1 MIEFFGWYIIRK
13 EEFER
18 RIERAEKE
26 FVPLLGCDEKIILMS
41 RISAECEKRQK
52 AEQECSEARAMYAEE
67 VEKRYNLARKLA
79 QMEKGEETNA
89 V

>member
-1 MIEFFGWYIIRK
+1 MIELFGWCMMRK

-18 RIERAEKE
+18 RTERAKE
-26 FVPLLGCDEKIILMS
+26 GFVPLLGSDEKIILMS

-52 AEQECSEARAMYAEE
+52 AEQECAEARAMYAEE

>member
-1 MIEFFGWYIIRK
+1 MIELFGWCMMRK
-13 EEFER
+13 EELER
-18 RIERAEKE
+18 RTERAKKG
-26 FVPLLGCDEKIILMS
+26 FVPLLGSDERIILMS
-41 RISAECEKRQK
+41 QISAECEKRQK
-52 AEQECSEARAMYAEE
+52 AEQECAEARAMYAEE